1 MEAKLYE
8 LESFKSNL
16 FEIPQ
21 FQRTYAWR
29 EDDWE
34 SFWTTIAEAGINIEL
49 GNSNQIIA
57 PIFMGAIVLQELPA
71 QRINGSQ
78 ISRFAIIDGQQ
89 RFVTFSVFGA
99 ALRDFY
105 FGQGSDL
112 WERVSER
119 LLTISTS
126 LNSRDFQSKLKLQ
139 EKDQAAYEQI
149 IARKDASDWK
159 KCLEGKHPLNQLYK
173 FFWTKLSTPILDHF
187 EQISTADSDDLDKD
201 GNSSESKQKV
211 DLAEFLTPSSYR
223 DYKGEELFDPN
234 TLADLLDKHIKLAVI
249 KIGTDDNE
257 IAFEVFDTL
266 NAKGVELTEVDKFKN
281 GYFMLLP
288 SDSQETY
295 EKYWLPIERE
305 SSKYQYLSLEQYFHE
320 ETIRRFGW
328 TPSDKTYQKLMTHIK
343 MQARSVSS
351 ESGKI
356 NQETFRK
363 SVVEQL
369 NEIKESYHSYEI
381 VKTGVDKLAG
391 KDQFGK
397 RYANYL
403 QFFKRMGVVPLTPIL
418 MDVIKLTEGHR
429 AEKEI
434 MKELL
439 EILHQ
444 LQSFVSRRVL
454 LGIPPQ
460 QLRST
465 VSSIPRDL
473 NAYTRECTVE
483 NLHQYRLKLEKILV
497 SKGSDRFPSDAA
509 LMANVN
515 RDVYN
520 KTGKKE
526 SLFVVLWELQR
537 ALSREDE
544 ANSIPAY
551 GVSEN
556 AFSIEHVLPQG
567 TKKNDR
573 EQDVMD
579 SEWRKLW
586 EGWKVKDPE
595 LQFMSTAH
603 SIGNLTLLQNPVNSM
618 ASNSVFLRKVDIY
631 TQNTRLKLS
640 DSIVSEERW
649 TPDEITSRATM
660 LLSLAIKRW
669 PYPQEN

>member
-1 MEAKLYE
+1 
-8 LESFKSNL
+8 
-16 FEIPQ
+16 
-21 FQRTYAWR
+21 
-29 EDDWE
+29 
-34 SFWTTIAEAGINIEL
+34 
-49 GNSNQIIA
+49 
-57 PIFMGAIVLQELPA
+57 
-71 QRINGSQ
+71 
-78 ISRFAIIDGQQ
+78 
-89 RFVTFSVFGA
+89 
-99 ALRDFY
+99 
-105 FGQGSDL
+105 
-112 WERVSER
+112 
-119 LLTISTS
+119 
-126 LNSRDFQSKLKLQ
+126 
-139 EKDQAAYEQI
+139 
-149 IARKDASDWK
+149 
-159 KCLEGKHPLNQLYK
+159 
-173 FFWTKLSTPILDHF
+173 LDHF
-187 EQISTADSDDLDKD
+187 EQISTADSDEVDKD
-201 GNSSESKQKV
+201 GNSNESKQKV
-211 DLAEFLTPSSYR
+211 VLAEFLTPSSYR

-305 SSKYQYLSLEQYFHE
+305 SSKYQYLSLEQFFHE

-369 NEIKESYHSYEI
+369 SEVKEAYHSYEI

-391 KDQFGK
+391 KDQLGK

-429 AEKEI
+429 ADKEI

-473 NAYTRECTVE
+473 NIHTRECTVD
-483 NLHQYRLKLEKILV
+483 NLRQY
-497 SKGSDRFPSDAA
+497 
-509 LMANVN
+509 
-515 RDVYN
+515 
-520 KTGKKE
+520 
-526 SLFVVLWELQR
+526 
-537 ALSREDE
+537 
-544 ANSIPAY
+544 
-551 GVSEN
+551 
-556 AFSIEHVLPQG
+556 
-567 TKKNDR
+567 
-573 EQDVMD
+573 
-579 SEWRKLW
+579 
-586 EGWKVKDPE
+586 
-595 LQFMSTAH
+595 QF
-603 SIGNLTLLQNPVNSM
+603 L
-618 ASNSVFLRKVDIY
+618 
-631 TQNTRLKLS
+631 
-640 DSIVSEERW
+640 
-649 TPDEITSRATM
+649 
-660 LLSLAIKRW
+660 
-669 PYPQEN
+669 